1 MRTMAFKLLHASG
14 PSRQQRQ
21 VPTRRFAAHDH
32 RCRINAETLAMDP
45 HPANR
50 RLHVL
55 DLGRPWRL
63 IHDAVLS
70 SDTDVST
77 LGHADAVALFEGR
90 TVGSLPPTP
99 RQQEQPR
106 HWTMGVCGMENI
118 DV

>member
-1 MRTMAFKLLHASG
+1 M
-14 PSRQQRQ
+14 
-21 VPTRRFAAHDH
+21 PTRRFATHDNG
-32 RCRINAETLAMDP
+32 RWINPQTLTIGP

-77 LGHADAVALFEGR
+77 LGHADAVALFEGS
-90 TVGSLPPTP
+90 TIGSLPPTP

-106 HWTMGVCGMENI
+106 HWTMGVCGAENI